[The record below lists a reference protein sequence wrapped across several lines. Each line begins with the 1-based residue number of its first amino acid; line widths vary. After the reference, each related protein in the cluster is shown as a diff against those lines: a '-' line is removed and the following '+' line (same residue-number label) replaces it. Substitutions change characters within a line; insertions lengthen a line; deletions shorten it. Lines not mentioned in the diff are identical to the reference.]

1 MLNWAFIR
9 SGRRDDG
16 VQFEENKMDRR
27 KFLKKSALVAGTAMT
42 ASLAAPSIVQA
53 RTQWIAVSAFG
64 KAGLLGQ
71 ALKDFARFCKLA
83 SGGKLNI
90 KVYHAGELVKPL
102 EAMDAV
108 LQGTAQMG
116 YGAPYYWAGKSQAIS
131 FVAAMP
137 YGLNAQ
143 EQNAW
148 LYYGGGIEEADKIY
162 NGLGLK
168 FLPLGNTGNQM
179 GGWYRKPINTV
190 ADLKGLKFRMPGLGG
205 EILKTFGV
213 NVVLLPGK
221 EVLPALTTGAIDG
234 TEWIGPAADL
244 GKGLF
249 RVCNNY
255 YYPGWHEPATILD
268 AFFDKKA
275 FEALTPELRD
285 IVTRGAAATNLYVL
299 SKFQASNNM
308 AMQQLIKEHK
318 VQVRKYSD
326 ELIGAIGARAAE
338 VLPELAGKSKE
349 GREIYDHITRFRRTM
364 IDWSGYSEQAFLE
377 NRGKA
382 KL

>member
-1 MLNWAFIR
+1 
-9 SGRRDDG
+9 
-16 VQFEENKMDRR
+16 MDRR
-27 KFLKKSALVAGTAMT
+27 KFLKNTG
-42 ASLAAPSIVQA
+42 LAAGAAAATTIAAPAVVSA
-53 RTQWIAVSAFG
+53 KTQWIAVSAFG

-71 ALKDFARFCKLA
+71 ALEDFAKFVA
-83 SGGKLNI
+83 SASNGALTI
-90 KVYHAGELVKPL
+90 KPYHAGELVKPL

-108 LQGTAQMG
+108 MSGTAQMG

-137 YGLNAQ
+137 YGLTAQ

-148 LYYGGGIEEADKIY
+148 LYYGGGIEQADKIY

-168 FLPLGNTGNQM
+168 FLPMGNTGNQM

-249 RVCNNY
+249 RVCKNY

-268 AFFDKKA
+268 GFFDKKA
-275 FEALTPELRD
+275 YDALTPELRE
-285 IVTRGAAATNLYVL
+285 IVKRGAAATNLYIL
-299 SKFQASNNM
+299 SKFQAINNT
-308 AMQQLIKEHK
+308 AIQKLIKEHK
-318 VQVRKYSD
+318 VNVVEYSD
-326 ELIGAIGARAAE
+326 ELLTAIGGRAAE
-338 VLPELAGKSKE
+338 VLPELAGKSPE
-349 GREIYDHITRFRRTM
+349 GKEIYKHITDFRRTM
-364 IDWSGYSEQAFLE
+364 LDWSGYSERSFME
-377 NRGKA
+377 IRGKA